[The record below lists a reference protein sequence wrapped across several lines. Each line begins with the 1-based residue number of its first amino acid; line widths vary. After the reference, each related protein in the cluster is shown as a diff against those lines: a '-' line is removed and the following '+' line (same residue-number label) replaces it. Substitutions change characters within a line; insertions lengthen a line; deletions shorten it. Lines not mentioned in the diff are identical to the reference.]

1 MVFILAKPHL
11 QGNSAESKHPGACID
26 STFSSTLI
34 QIACLSVVVV
44 GVLVVCLFFVI
55 IVVPLFFP
63 VRMPWPYHRV
73 AGIEESAS

>member
-44 GVLVVCLFFVI
+44 VVGVLVVCLFVFCYYCCST
-55 IVVPLFFP
+55 FF
-63 VRMPWPYHRV
+63 
-73 AGIEESAS
+73 SS